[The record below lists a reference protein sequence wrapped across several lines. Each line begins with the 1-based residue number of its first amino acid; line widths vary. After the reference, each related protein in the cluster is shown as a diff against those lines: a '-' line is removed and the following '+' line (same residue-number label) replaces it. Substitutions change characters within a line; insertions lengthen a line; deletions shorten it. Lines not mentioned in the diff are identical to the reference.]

1 MSNLSAMREMSVAQ
15 AAERREKAKAEERA
29 AAAAKKERVADA
41 QLKLH
46 AQIEAKR
53 AAAKKEDAALAAELK
68 AIKIKNQFLGADKE
82 AVERKKW
89 ESLQAGQ
96 EREIVKTQREKQH
109 AAVKLAE
116 LTDKEKRQRR
126 QNLQREREEHEAFLA
141 EYERRCEEQGY
152 DAQAAADA
160 VRTSRQVN
168 VADELARRSAASL
181 LRQDEWQY
189 ATEITREQKEQRQA
203 KLAKQQDRKSVV

>member
-1 MSNLSAMREMSVAQ
+1 M
-15 AAERREKAKAEERA
+15 
-29 AAAAKKERVADA
+29 
-41 QLKLH
+41 
-46 AQIEAKR
+46 
-53 AAAKKEDAALAAELK
+53 
-68 AIKIKNQFLGADKE
+68 
-82 AVERKKW
+82 ERKKW

-96 EREIVKTQREKQH
+96 QREIVKTQREKQH

-116 LTDKEKRQRR
+116 LTEKEKRQRR

-152 DAQAAADA
+152 DAAAAADA

-189 ATEITREQKEQRQA
+189 ATEITREQKELRQA
-203 KLAKQQDRKSVV
+203 KLAKQQAALAKEQAAARTRRSMLGDSASAGAFGGTTGAASTTSRLASADARSRSGTLASR